1 MEKKILAKVGDKEIS
16 NIDIDNAIQGLDPY
30 QAQQFQTEEG
40 RKYVLED
47 LVNQELLYMYAKDN
61 KIDEDEAFKKEMAEI
76 EKNVLKQYVI
86 NQILT
91 SVKLTDEE
99 KQAFYEANKTN
110 FSNPETANAK
120 HILVDSEEKANEIL
134 AQIKAGDVTFEDA
147 ARANSTCPSK
157 DQGGDLG
164 TFGRGQMVPEFEE
177 ATFAMNVGDVSEP
190 VKTQFGYHL
199 IKLEAKNEPSIPAYE
214 EIADKVEKTLMF
226 QKQGE
231 VYKNKLDEVINDNVI
246 SLEEIALINKLKELI
261 NNGFVLALPVVI
273 NWYEKRNMKDNIA
286 YLKYKQQQYFYNLKE
301 N

>member
-1 MEKKILAKVGDKEIS
+1 MEKKILAKVGQKEITNLDVQS
-16 NIDIDNAIQGLDPY
+16 AIQGLDPY

-40 RKYVLED
+40 QKYVLDD
-47 LVNQELLYMYAKDN
+47 LINQELLYMYAKDN
-61 KIDEDEAFKKEMAEI
+61 KIDQDEQFRNEMKRVE
-76 EKNVLKQYVI
+76 ENVLKQYVI

-147 ARANSTCPSK
+147 ARADSTSPAK
-157 DQGGDLG
+157 DQVGDLAG
-164 TFGRGQMVPEFEE
+164 QVELQMVPEFEE

-231 VYKNKLDEVINDNVI
+231 VYKNKLDEVKAKFGDIV
-246 SLEEIALINKLKELI
+246 S
-261 NNGFVLALPVVI
+261 
-273 NWYEKRNMKDNIA
+273 YM
-286 YLKYKQQQYFYNLKE
+286 
-301 N
+301 

>member
-16 NIDIDNAIQGLDPY
+16 NLDVDSAIQGLDPY

-61 KIDEDEAFKKEMAEI
+61 KIDEDEAFRKEMAEI

-91 SVKLTDEE
+91 SVQLTDEE
-99 KQAFYEANKTN
+99 KQAFYEANKAN
-110 FSNPETANAK
+110 FSNPETVNAK

-134 AQIKAGDVTFEDA
+134 SQVKSGDITFEDA
-147 ARANSTCPSK
+147 AKAHSTCPSK
-157 DQGGDLG
+157 DRGGDLG
-164 TFGRGQMVPEFEE
+164 SFGRGQMVPEFDS
-177 ATFAMNVGDVSEP
+177 AVFAMNVGEISEP
-190 VKTQFGYHL
+190 VKTQFGYHI
-199 IKLEAKNEPSIPAYE
+199 IKLESKDEASIPAYE

-231 VYKNKLDEVINDNVI
+231 VYQAKLNEVKAKFGDIV
-246 SLEEIALINKLKELI
+246 S
-261 NNGFVLALPVVI
+261 
-273 NWYEKRNMKDNIA
+273 YM
-286 YLKYKQQQYFYNLKE
+286 
-301 N
+301 

>member
-1 MEKKILAKVGDKEIS
+1 
-16 NIDIDNAIQGLDPY
+16 
-30 QAQQFQTEEG
+30 
-40 RKYVLED
+40 
-47 LVNQELLYMYAKDN
+47 MYAKEN
-61 KIDEDEAFKKEMAEI
+61 KIDENEDFRKEMAEI
-76 EKNVLKQYVI
+76 EKNVLQQYVI

-91 SVKLTDEE
+91 EVKLTDEE

-231 VYKNKLDEVINDNVI
+231 VYKNKLDEVKAKFGDIV
-246 SLEEIALINKLKELI
+246 S
-261 NNGFVLALPVVI
+261 
-273 NWYEKRNMKDNIA
+273 YM
-286 YLKYKQQQYFYNLKE
+286 
-301 N
+301 

>member
-16 NIDIDNAIQGLDPY
+16 NIDVDHAIQGLDPY

-47 LVNQELLYMYAKDN
+47 LVNQELLYMYAKEN
-61 KIDEDEAFKKEMAEI
+61 KMDQNEDFRKEMAEI

-99 KQAFYEANKTN
+99 KQAFYEANKAS

-147 ARANSTCPSK
+147 AKANSTCPSK
-157 DQGGDLG
+157 DKGGDLG
-164 TFGRGQMVPEFEE
+164 TFGRGQMVPEFED
-177 ATFAMNVGDVSEP
+177 ATFAMNVGEVSEP

-199 IKLEAKNEPSIPAYE
+199 IKVEGKNEPTIPAYE

-231 VYKNKLDEVINDNVI
+231 VYKNKLDEVKAKFGDIV
-246 SLEEIALINKLKELI
+246 S
-261 NNGFVLALPVVI
+261 
-273 NWYEKRNMKDNIA
+273 YM
-286 YLKYKQQQYFYNLKE
+286 
-301 N
+301 

>member
-1 MEKKILAKVGDKEIS
+1 MGKVKKLVAAAMVSVMSLSVVGCNMIEQTAESKAKTVLAKVGDKEIS
-16 NIDIDNAIQGLDPY
+16 NIDIDHALQGLDPY

-47 LVNQELLYMYAKDN
+47 LVNQELLYMYAKEN
-61 KIDEDEAFKKEMAEI
+61 KIDENEDFRKEMAEI

-91 SVKLTDEE
+91 EVKLTDEE
-99 KQAFYEANKTN
+99 KQAFYEANKAN

-164 TFGRGQMVPEFEE
+164 TFGRGQMVPEFED

-199 IKLEAKNEPSIPAYE
+199 IKLEAKNEPTIPAYE

-231 VYKNKLDEVINDNVI
+231 VYKNKLDEVKAKFGDIV
-246 SLEEIALINKLKELI
+246 S
-261 NNGFVLALPVVI
+261 
-273 NWYEKRNMKDNIA
+273 YM
-286 YLKYKQQQYFYNLKE
+286 
-301 N
+301 

>member
-1 MEKKILAKVGDKEIS
+1 MKILVVGGGGREHAICWKLSKEANVDKIYCAPGNAGIS
-16 NIDIDNAIQGLDPY
+16 NVAQCIDIQDSDIEN
-30 QAQQFQTEEG
+30 
-40 RKYVLED
+40 
-47 LVNQELLYMYAKDN
+47 LLKFAKEN
-61 KIDEDEAFKKEMAEI
+61 KIDENEDFRKEMAEI

-91 SVKLTDEE
+91 EVKLTDEE

-199 IKLEAKNEPSIPAYE
+199 IKLEAKNEPTIPAYE

-231 VYKNKLDEVINDNVI
+231 VYKNKLDEVKAKFGDIV
-246 SLEEIALINKLKELI
+246 S
-261 NNGFVLALPVVI
+261 
-273 NWYEKRNMKDNIA
+273 YM
-286 YLKYKQQQYFYNLKE
+286 
-301 N
+301 

>member
-47 LVNQELLYMYAKDN
+47 LVNQELLYMYAKEN
-61 KIDEDEAFKKEMAEI
+61 KIDENEDFRKEMAEI

-86 NQILT
+86 NQ
-91 SVKLTDEE
+91 
-99 KQAFYEANKTN
+99 
-110 FSNPETANAK
+110 TANAK

-164 TFGRGQMVPEFEE
+164 TFGRGQMVPEFED

-231 VYKNKLDEVINDNVI
+231 VYKNKLDEVKAKFGDIV
-246 SLEEIALINKLKELI
+246 S
-261 NNGFVLALPVVI
+261 
-273 NWYEKRNMKDNIA
+273 YM
-286 YLKYKQQQYFYNLKE
+286 
-301 N
+301 

>member
-1 MEKKILAKVGDKEIS
+1 MDKQILAKVGDKEIS

-231 VYKNKLDEVINDNVI
+231 VYKNKLDEVKAKFGDIV
-246 SLEEIALINKLKELI
+246 S
-261 NNGFVLALPVVI
+261 
-273 NWYEKRNMKDNIA
+273 YM
-286 YLKYKQQQYFYNLKE
+286 
-301 N
+301 